1 MNYDIFRRIDKI
13 MKAQRRKNNELNSYL
28 KVNNSTYDNWR
39 RGKSESYLKYINEI
53 ADFLQ
58 VDPKELTGDTDI
70 DLAVKKQDPKEDKLL
85 SLFRSVTDSEKELL
99 IKVVDTFVLRLRK
112 ARQQTT

>member
-1 MNYDIFRRIDKI
+1 MSYDVFKRIDKI

-39 RGKSESYLKYINEI
+39 RGNSKSYLKYIDEI
-53 ADFLQ
+53 ADFLH
-58 VDPKELTGDTDI
+58 VDPKELTGDP
-70 DLAVKKQDPKEDKLL
+70 AVQMQDPKEDKLL
-85 SLFRSVTDSEKELL
+85 DLFRSVTESEKDLL
-99 IKVVDTFVLRLRK
+99 IKVVDAFVDGLRK